1 MPKRLA
7 LELDPTPQGDGA
19 VAAAAAQAHVIVVDD
34 DASVRAALSRLLGLQ
49 GHAVTT
55 FHSAESFLAR
65 YDPHACGC
73 IILDVA
79 MPGLNGLAL
88 QQALEQRGNQM
99 PIIFL
104 TGQADVPMCAQAMKR
119 GAFDFLTKPV
129 DDMVLFATVA
139 SALQRD
145 AQLLSAMAQREATES
160 RLATLTA
167 REREVLDHVIAGR
180 LNKQIA
186 ADLGTAEK
194 TIKVH
199 RARGMEKMRVRSV
212 AELVRI
218 MERTRPQAPGLAD

>member
-1 MPKRLA
+1 MSKESA
-7 LELDPTPQGDGA
+7 LGAADPVSENGDA
-19 VAAAAAQAHVIVVDD
+19 INPPSAQVLVVDD
-34 DASVRAALSRLLGLQ
+34 DASVRSALGRLLGSC
-49 GHAVTT
+49 GYAVTA
-55 FHSAESFLAR
+55 FHNAESFLAQH
-65 YDPHACGC
+65 DPHAYGC

-79 MPGLNGLAL
+79 MPGRNGLAV

-104 TGQADVPMCAQAMKR
+104 TGRADVPMCAQAMKS

-129 DDMVLFATVA
+129 DAAVLFAAVA
-139 SALQRD
+139 QALQRD
-145 AQLLSAMAQREATES
+145 AELLSAWAEREATES

-167 REREVLDHVIAGR
+167 REREVLTHVIAGR

-218 MERTRPQAPGLAD
+218 MERTRPQAPGSGS

>member
-1 MPKRLA
+1 MSKESA
-7 LELDPTPQGDGA
+7 LGSADPVSQHGDA
-19 VAAAAAQAHVIVVDD
+19 VDPPAAQVLVVDD
-34 DASVRAALSRLLGLQ
+34 DASVRTALSRLLVSCGY
-49 GHAVTT
+49 AVTA
-55 FHSAESFLAR
+55 FPNAESFLAR
-65 YDPHACGC
+65 HDPHAYGC

-79 MPGLNGLAL
+79 MPGRNGLAV

-104 TGQADVPMCAQAMKR
+104 TGRADVPMCAQAMKG

-129 DDMVLFATVA
+129 DDTVLFATVA
-139 SALQRD
+139 RALQRD
-145 AQLLSAMAQREATES
+145 AELLSARAQREATES

-186 ADLGTAEK
+186 AELGTAEK

-218 MERTRPQAPGLAD
+218 MERTGPEAPSAAA